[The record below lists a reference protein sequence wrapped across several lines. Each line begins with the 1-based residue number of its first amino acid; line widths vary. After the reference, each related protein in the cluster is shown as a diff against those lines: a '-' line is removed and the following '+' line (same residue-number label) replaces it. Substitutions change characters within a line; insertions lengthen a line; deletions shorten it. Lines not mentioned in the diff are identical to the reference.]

1 MHSRDG
7 NDAHDRARRPWGQTI
22 RYDTMRRAEDVA
34 REGFD
39 AARRRLRAL
48 SPRSRHEA
56 LLRAHDAWFGTD
68 SARNVGSAMR
78 DAAYETTDEEAMRR
92 EHAFLRCEEADGA
105 RKGDWGVALARR
117 YYERLVK
124 TYAVCDLS
132 SAGGGRV
139 GMRWRTEKEVREG
152 KGQFTCGE
160 RKCEEHRG
168 LETYECHF
176 KYKEK
181 GERKQALVKVRV
193 CRRCAEKLNKSD
205 ESVRRVSSSS
215 RREKKDR
222 KDRKRKRSSEDRK
235 EERESDEARAERKI
249 LDNLL

>member
-1 MHSRDG
+1 
-7 NDAHDRARRPWGQTI
+7 
-22 RYDTMRRAEDVA
+22 MRRAEDVA
-34 REGFD
+34 RDGFD

-56 LLRAHDAWFGTD
+56 LLSAHDEWFGAG
-68 SARNVGSAMR
+68 SARNVGQAMR
-78 DAAYETTDEEAMRR
+78 DAAYETTDEEALRR
-92 EHAFLRCEEADGA
+92 EHAFLRCDEADGA

-132 SAGGGRV
+132 RVGVGRGGRSGEERGRAGQV
-139 GMRWRTEKEVREG
+139 GMRWRTENEVRKG

-160 RKCEEHRG
+160 RKCEERQG

-176 KYKEK
+176 KYEEK

-205 ESVRRVSSSS
+205 ESFRRVSSSS
-215 RREKKDR
+215 RRER
-222 KDRKRKRSSEDRK
+222 KDRKRKRSSEDRR

-249 LDNLL
+249 LDGLLS

>member
-1 MHSRDG
+1 
-7 NDAHDRARRPWGQTI
+7 
-22 RYDTMRRAEDVA
+22 MRRAEDVA

-56 LLRAHDAWFGTD
+56 LLRAHDSWFGAD

-132 SAGGGRV
+132 RAGVGQV
-139 GMRWRTEKEVREG
+139 GMRWRTEREVREG

-160 RKCEEHRG
+160 RKCEERRG

-176 KYKEK
+176 KYEEK

-215 RREKKDR
+215 SSSSRRERKDR
-222 KDRKRKRSSEDRK
+222 KDRKRKRSSEDRT

-249 LDNLL
+249 LDGLLS